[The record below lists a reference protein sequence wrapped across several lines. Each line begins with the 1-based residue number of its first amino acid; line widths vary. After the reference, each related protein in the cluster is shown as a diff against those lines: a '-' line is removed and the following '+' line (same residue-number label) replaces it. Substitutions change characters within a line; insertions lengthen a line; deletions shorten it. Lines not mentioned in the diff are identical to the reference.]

1 MDPNMD
7 DDIQGKITG
16 DEELSALNSPPLE
29 TIEDKGFLSDADSV
43 IRKFNHNTM
52 WLAAGLLGTLIS
64 RCENAV
70 ARALA

>member
-1 MDPNMD
+1 MD

-52 WLAAGLLGTLIS
+52 WLVSWNSNKRGKTYDSVLP
-64 RCENAV
+64 
-70 ARALA
+70 